1 MGSIIWLL
9 SDDNS
14 IWAGGKKQFINNIK
28 YDLELI
34 RTFYLSGKIEDLTK
48 DIFRIQIGIWSEAI
62 NYWEDLKVSHKK
74 NKKYQKY
81 KILGKLFT
89 EIKEYDLAAYFYQI
103 SQSKISS
110 KILKLL
116 VNSKNI
122 KPETIFSL
130 PIKESKKLD

>member
-1 MGSIIWLL
+1 
-9 SDDNS
+9 
-14 IWAGGKKQFINNIK
+14 
-28 YDLELI
+28 
-34 RTFYLSGKIEDLTK
+34 
-48 DIFRIQIGIWSEAI
+48 QIGIWSEAI

-130 PIKESKKLD
+130 PIKESKNWINSIFKNHKDKYLKLLRKYREIVMKVSMQHCKI